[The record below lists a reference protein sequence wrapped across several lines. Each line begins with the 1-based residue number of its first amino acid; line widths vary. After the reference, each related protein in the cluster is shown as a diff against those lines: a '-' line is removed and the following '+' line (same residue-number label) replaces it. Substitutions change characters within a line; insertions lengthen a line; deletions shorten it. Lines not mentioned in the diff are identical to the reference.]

1 MSNTSLES
9 LLENFGVA
17 TVMNICVFKLDEDIY
32 NHNRALSSD
41 SFKHLCESKEEERAE
56 SKLLFLDT
64 LKISNLS
71 ESGPQKTF
79 KAGKIN
85 IPIIRHGKQTTLNIN
100 DALGRLQTLVHFF
113 GLKRMENFAAYYST
127 EDFVEPLA
135 LEGEMKIVNL
145 KGETETLYLFIPCF
159 VPDGKLTL
167 TQDAEGAF
175 GVFDLSG
182 QLFPVRMKK
191 AFLSENQNGEH
202 YILLSSEYDMILDGF
217 NNGPIEI
224 AEWKKGGYQQKEDEY
239 TTVQVS
245 FKENYDEISG
255 TLTITRTA
263 TRYFNDDSL
272 ITSDVQKVV
281 TKYRVVNYETIY
293 SKYIIGQH
301 PFISEYEQTATA
313 YIYEFDKVAAVPSD
327 LTTYDDT
334 KIYNEDSIEAIS
346 VVE

>member
-41 SFKHLCESKEEERAE
+41 SFKHLCESKEEEGAD

-182 QLFPVRMKK
+182 QLFPMKMEK
-191 AFLSENQNGEH
+191 KYYLEGETIKEGYLGVYDESPVTFYQYETKDWKDKNHPDLMRTTWNKIENDNGSITLIREAS
-202 YILLSSEYDMILDGF
+202 YGDGTYEYDKVTV
-217 NNGPIEI
+217 
-224 AEWKKGGYQQKEDEY
+224 A
-239 TTVQVS
+239 TTW
-245 FKENYDEISG
+245 D
-255 TLTITRTA
+255 L
-263 TRYFNDDSL
+263 
-272 ITSDVQKVV
+272 
-281 TKYRVVNYETIY
+281 NYETIY